1 MTSLPGSVPS
11 SAGPYIGT
19 TAVPRAS
26 TAPPP
31 AWPDSMRPIPASKFQ
46 LTPQPGAATA
56 IFCSAL
62 RYAASAMDG
71 MPSAPG
77 EFTINGGGGAVEAAS
92 ATWKAVGACSM
103 AMTTGPERSGTVGET
118 AATGVTAARTGGTCA
133 RAGGACPWNGGAE
146 PPTAPAKTKGAITA
160 T

>member
-31 AWPDSMRPIPASKFQ
+31 AWPDSMRPIPANRFQ

-56 IFCSAL
+56 IFCSAP
-62 RYAASAMDG
+62 RYAASAIDG
-71 MPSAPG
+71 IPSAPG
-77 EFTINGGGGAVEAAS
+77 EFTIIGGGGADEAPS
-92 ATWKAVGACSM
+92 ATWNGVGGRRAE
-103 AMTTGPERSGTVGET
+103 MTAGPVRSGMTGET
-118 AATGVTAARTGGTCA
+118 AATGVTAVCTAGTAWCTAGTAWWTGGT
-133 RAGGACPWNGGAE
+133 
-146 PPTAPAKTKGAITA
+146 
-160 T
+160 

>member
-31 AWPDSMRPIPASKFQ
+31 AWPDSMRPIPASRFQ
-46 LTPQPGAATA
+46 LTPQPGEATA

-62 RYAASAMDG
+62 RYAARAIDG
-71 MPSAPG
+71 IPSAPG
-77 EFTINGGGGAVEAAS
+77 TFTIIGGGGATAAPS
-92 ATWKAVGACSM
+92 ATWNAVGPRAVE
-103 AMTTGPERSGTVGET
+103 MTTGPEVSGTVGDT
-118 AATGVTAARTGGTCA
+118 AATGVMVASTGGTWVWT
-133 RAGGACPWNGGAE
+133 GGSWPWN
-146 PPTAPAKTKGAITA
+146 
-160 T
+160 

>member
-31 AWPDSMRPIPASKFQ
+31 AWPDSIRPIPANKFQ
-46 LTPQPGAATA
+46 LMPQPGAATD

-62 RYAASAMDG
+62 RYAASAIDG

-77 EFTINGGGGAVEAAS
+77 EFTIIGGGGAFEAPS
-92 ATWKAVGACSM
+92 ATWKAVGACSTEIT
-103 AMTTGPERSGTVGET
+103 AGPVRSATEGET
-118 AATGVTAARTGGTCA
+118 AATWVMAVCT
-133 RAGGACPWNGGAE
+133 
-146 PPTAPAKTKGAITA
+146 
-160 T
+160 